1 MRVSPQ
7 RRLARV
13 SGTLLGNRR
22 HTAAKAET
30 TGYARAF
37 RRAAD
42 SQPNQLAAQQREQ
55 ASYQH
60 YAQPKEARTR
70 IRRAQGLATNRQL
83 LRSADFCQPT
93 AGRKLGCQSTREGPA
108 SAGFAGGPQSVAE
121 SAGDPVQIATEDYK
135 QGAIRITAHVD
146 GK

>member
-37 RRAAD
+37 RQTRLVASSRRLRDFGSPYPAALMESLPELRGTRAW
-42 SQPNQLAAQQREQ
+42 SVVPR
-55 ASYQH
+55 
-60 YAQPKEARTR
+60 
-70 IRRAQGLATNRQL
+70 
-83 LRSADFCQPT
+83 
-93 AGRKLGCQSTREGPA
+93 LGC
-108 SAGFAGGPQSVAE
+108 E
-121 SAGDPVQIATEDYK
+121 SIERVPFTSFSRSSMLISPSPRLALA
-135 QGAIRITAHVD
+135 
-146 GK
+146 

>member
-7 RRLARV
+7 RRLAGV

-55 ASYQH
+55 ASYQY
-60 YAQPKEARTR
+60 YA
-70 IRRAQGLATNRQL
+70 
-83 LRSADFCQPT
+83 
-93 AGRKLGCQSTREGPA
+93 
-108 SAGFAGGPQSVAE
+108 
-121 SAGDPVQIATEDYK
+121 
-135 QGAIRITAHVD
+135 
-146 GK
+146 